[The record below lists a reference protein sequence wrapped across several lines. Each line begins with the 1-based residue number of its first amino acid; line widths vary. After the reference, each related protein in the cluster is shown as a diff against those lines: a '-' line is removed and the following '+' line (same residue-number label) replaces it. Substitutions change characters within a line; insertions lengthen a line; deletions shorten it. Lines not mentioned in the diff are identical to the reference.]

1 MFCAKKEKKSV
12 ILVIKE
18 KSCGEIFNC
27 NSLGMSFCISIVYIG
42 QMNNVSLF
50 FKENIIIVNNV
61 VFPPPWMKDCNNY
74 PLFYKHL

>member
-1 MFCAKKEKKSV
+1 MFCAKKRKKSV

-27 NSLGMSFCISIVYIG
+27 NSLGMGFCISIVYIG
-42 QMNNVSLF
+42 QMNSVSLF
-50 FKENIIIVNNV
+50 FKESIIIVNSML
-61 VFPPPWMKDCNNY
+61 FSLWMKDYNTY